1 MDRETKRR
9 IKITIV
15 GIIGF
20 IVLVS
25 GFSYAAF
32 RTDITGIE
40 VQSINSGCLK
50 VDMSDNGAL
59 SLTNKAPQTDESG
72 LNEAPYTYTLTNTCS
87 VDAYY
92 VTTIN
97 VMNDS
102 NLDNVSKIKVALDGD
117 SYLAPT
123 FEGSLSETELVDT
136 SETGVSKTYK
146 LDEGYL
152 AKGETKTFN
161 LRTWIDYDVE
171 SISGSLAN
179 KLIVLSEAK
188 EGVSISYK
196 TNTAAYSVLSK
207 NDIITN
213 ASYRLIAPSDTQT
226 SGAIKTGTSTEPK
239 YYFRGSPNNY
249 ISFASKDFRVLS
261 TNGDGSINIVLD
273 SIYSNQ
279 TYANVASNL
288 TSFYSTISG
297 EEKYI
302 KTDQKY
308 CEEKTNTGGTYV
320 AVDRVTNYKPTYTC
334 ESGNYMTKIGL
345 VSADDLMYA
354 GAKTGTANTSFYLSA
369 SSGYYTNTYKS
380 SNTLYSYATSNSLST
395 TTNTTSNGVKPV
407 ITLKANTIIKGE
419 GTSANKFYVSGS
431 YDDINTTYND
441 TTAPTIVEANVDDRW
456 TNTNKQI
463 EISAKDNVEGSGIAG
478 YIIKTSNTTPS
489 ATDSGWEASSAQ
501 KYATIQT
508 YDNGTYYAFV
518 KDNNGN
524 ISTGKKVVV
533 SKVDKT
539 APTCSI
545 TIDPSGTETTYKTLS
560 VTSTDANLD
569 KTWFYWDHL
578 GNTKTDVI
586 KAREN
591 GVYKA
596 TVKDLAGN
604 KGSCTATVTSIFIV
618 NKPNLTSNMIPV
630 YYDETNEVWKKA
642 DESNVSETYK
652 WYDYNDK
659 MWANSVTVSETNRST
674 YLNANP
680 GTTIPMDDILTMQV
694 WVPRYKYEVWNY
706 NENGTVASD
715 PQEIKITF
723 EKGTATTG
731 EISCSDSISGTDG
744 AASETCKLKS
754 DNLACTDSTCN
765 GKTYTHPAFT
775 FGTEELEG
783 IWVGKFEVSA
793 PTDNAC
799 YISESEANCNVT
811 GITPLVKP
819 DVKSYRRAQVGTFE
833 SNIMT
838 MNDSGNK
845 YGFTLTDDTHMM
857 KNMEWGAVAYLSHSK
872 YGTCTDGTCI
882 EININNSSSFYTGR
896 SGGNV
901 GGKTPINGTYTD
913 QTSNTKYN
921 SYGFYT
927 YDGYLLNYNTNTK
940 SSTKNM
946 TKIASTTGNIYG
958 IYDMSGGAF
967 EYVMGNIVSNDG
979 TTMMSGYSTSY
990 NSGYTGIIYDS
1001 GSYSSY
1007 TGTYSY
1013 PENKYIDKYSFG
1025 TSYTQRIRSKL
1036 GDALKEVYN
1045 TSYGWYSDYSYL
1057 AGSGY
1062 PWIYRGGYYSYG
1074 SIAGVFYSGNYFGK
1088 ASSDSSSRLVIT
1100 P

>member
-9 IKITIV
+9 IKITII

-213 ASYRLIAPSDTQT
+213 ASYRLISPSDTQT

-279 TYANVASNL
+279 TYANVTSNL

-308 CEEKTNTGGTYV
+308 CEEKTNTGDTYV

-604 KGSCTATVTSIFIV
+604 KGSCTATVTTITTY
-618 NKPNLTSNMIPV
+618 PNEPVLSDNMIPV
-630 YYDETNEVWKKA
+630 YYDETAETWKKA
-642 DESNVSETYK
+642 DSTNKSSTYK

-659 MWANSVTVSETNRST
+659 MWANSVTVSSTNRST
-674 YLNANP
+674 YLSASL
-680 GTTIPMDDILTMQV
+680 GTEIPMDDILTMQV
-694 WVPRYKYEVWNY
+694 WVPRYKYKVWNY
-706 NENGTVASD
+706 NADGTAKSS

-744 AASETCKLKS
+744 AVSETCKLKS

-775 FGTEELEG
+775 FGTEQLEG
-783 IWVGKFEVSA
+783 IWVGKFETTGTISDITIKPDLSSLRNQNVSA
-793 PTDNAC
+793 
-799 YISESEANCNVT
+799 
-811 GITPLVKP
+811 
-819 DVKSYRRAQVGTFE
+819 FE
-833 SNIMT
+833 SNIMA

-845 YGFTLTDDTHMM
+845 FGFATTVDTHMM
-857 KNMEWGAVAYLSHSK
+857 KNQEWGAVAYLSHSK
-872 YGTCTDGTCI
+872 YGI
-882 EININNSSSFYTGR
+882 NKEININNSSSFYTGR

-901 GGKTPINGTYTD
+901 GGQTPINGTYTD
-913 QTSNTKYN
+913 QTSTTQYN

-940 SSTKNM
+940 SSTKDM

-958 IYDMSGGAF
+958 IYDMSGGAY

-979 TTMMSGYSTSY
+979 TTMMSGYSTSI

-1001 GSYSSY
+1001 GSYTSY
-1007 TGTYSY
+1007 TGISY
-1013 PENKYIDKYSFG
+1013 PENKYLDKYSFG
-1025 TSYTQRIRSKL
+1025 TSSTQRIRSKL

-1045 TSYGWYSDYSYL
+1045 TENYGWYTDGSYL
-1057 AGSGY
+1057 AYSSF
-1062 PWIYRGGYYSYG
+1062 PWIRRGGYYSSG
-1074 SIAGVFYSGNYFGK
+1074 SIAGVFYSD
-1088 ASSDSSSRLVIT
+1088 SSSGDNSKSSSRLVIT

>member
-213 ASYRLIAPSDTQT
+213 ASYRLISPSDTQT

-320 AVDRVTNYKPTYTC
+320 AVNRVTNYKPTYTC

-463 EISAKDNVEGSGIAG
+463 EISAKDNVEGSKIAG

-524 ISTGKKVVV
+524 ISTGAKVVI

-539 APTCSI
+539 DPTCSI

-578 GNTKTDVI
+578 GETKTDVI
-586 KAREN
+586 KATEN

-630 YYDETNEVWKKA
+630 YYDETDEVWKKA

-652 WYDYNDK
+652 WYNYNEK

-674 YLNANP
+674 YLNADM
-680 GTTIPMDDILTMQV
+680 GTEIPMDDILTMQV

-706 NENGTVASD
+706 NADGTVASD

-744 AASETCKLKS
+744 AASETCKLKETGTT
-754 DNLACTDSTCN
+754 CTDSTCN

-783 IWVGKFEVSA
+783 IWVGKFETTGTISDITIKPDLSSLRNQNVSA
-793 PTDNAC
+793 
-799 YISESEANCNVT
+799 
-811 GITPLVKP
+811 
-819 DVKSYRRAQVGTFE
+819 FE
-833 SNIMT
+833 SNIMA

-845 YGFTLTDDTHMM
+845 YGFALTDDTHMM

-872 YGTCTDGTCI
+872 YGI
-882 EININNSSSFYTGR
+882 NKEININNSESYYTGR

-901 GGKTPINGTYTD
+901 GGQTPINGTYTEEASTD
-913 QTSNTKYN
+913 QYNT
-921 SYGFYT
+921 YGFYT
-927 YDGYLLNYNTNTK
+927 YDGYLLNYGKNTK
-940 SSTKNM
+940 SSTKDM
-946 TKIASTTGNIYG
+946 TKIASTTGNVYG
-958 IYDMSGGAF
+958 IYDMSGGAW
-967 EYVMGNIVSNDG
+967 EYVMGNVVSSDG
-979 TTMMSGYSTSY
+979 TTMMSGYDSSY
-990 NSGYTGIIYDS
+990 NSGYTGILYES
-1001 GSYSSY
+1001 GAYTIY
-1007 TGTYSY
+1007 TGVAY
-1013 PENKYIDKYSFG
+1013 PENKYLDKYSFG
-1025 TSYTQRIRSKL
+1025 TSHHQRIKSKL
-1036 GDALKEVYN
+1036 GDAVKEVTA
-1045 TSYGWYSDYSYL
+1045 TSGAGWYSDYGYVAFVS
-1057 AGSGY
+1057 Y
-1062 PWIYRGGYYSYG
+1062 PWFMRGGDG
-1074 SIAGVFYSGNYFGK
+1074 INEVGAGVF
-1088 ASSDSSSRLVIT
+1088 SSSIFGNAVNDYSARVVVSNAIAS
-1100 P
+1100 

>member
-213 ASYRLIAPSDTQT
+213 ASYRLISPSDTQT

-279 TYANVASNL
+279 TYANVTSNL

-308 CEEKTNTGGTYV
+308 CEEKTNTGDTYV

-604 KGSCTATVTSIFIV
+604 KGSCTATVTTITTY
-618 NKPNLTSNMIPV
+618 PNEPVLSDNMIPV
-630 YYDETNEVWKKA
+630 YYDETAETWKKA
-642 DESNVSETYK
+642 DSTNKSSTYK

-674 YLNANP
+674 YLSANP
-680 GTTIPMDDILTMQV
+680 GTEIPMNDILTMQV
-694 WVPRYKYEVWNY
+694 WVPRYKYKVWNY
-706 NENGTVASD
+706 NADGTATSS

-731 EISCSDSISGTDG
+731 EISCTDSISGTDG
-744 AASETCKLKS
+744 AASETCKLKET
-754 DNLACTDSTCN
+754 DATCTDSTCN

-775 FGTEELEG
+775 FGTEELKG
-783 IWVGKFEVSA
+783 IWVGKFETTGTISDITIKPDLSSLRNQNVSA
-793 PTDNAC
+793 
-799 YISESEANCNVT
+799 
-811 GITPLVKP
+811 
-819 DVKSYRRAQVGTFE
+819 FE
-833 SNIMT
+833 SNMMA

-845 YGFTLTDDTHMM
+845 YGFALTDDTHMM

-872 YGTCTDGTCI
+872 YGI
-882 EININNSSSFYTGR
+882 NKEININNSSSFYTGR

-901 GGKTPINGTYTD
+901 GGQTPINGTYTD
-913 QTSNTKYN
+913 QTSTTQYN

-940 SSTKNM
+940 SSTKDM

-958 IYDMSGGAF
+958 IYDMSGGAY

-979 TTMMSGYSTSY
+979 TTMMSGYSTSN
-990 NSGYTGIIYDS
+990 NSGYTGIIYGS

-1007 TGTYSY
+1007 TGSYSY

-1025 TSYTQRIRSKL
+1025 TSNTQRIRSKL

-1045 TSYGWYSDYSYL
+1045 GSYGWYSDLSYL
-1057 AGSGY
+1057 ARSSG
-1062 PWIYRGGYYSYG
+1062 PCIGRGGLYDYS
-1074 SIAGVFYSGNYFGK
+1074 SDAGVFCSFSTYGSAFSNY
-1088 ASSDSSSRLVIT
+1088 SSRLVIT